1 MSDRQNYALRL
12 GDDALVLSHRLAEWS
27 SNAHDLEEDI
37 ALTNI
42 GLDLLGQARELF
54 AYAGELEDMDRDE
67 DDFAYLRT
75 EREFLCCLLVEQ
87 PNDDFGVTMARQL
100 YFSTYQLA
108 LYEHLQSST
117 DERFAA
123 IAAKAL
129 KEVEYHRQHATSW
142 VIRLGDGTRDS
153 HDRVQQGLD
162 RMWPWVGELF
172 ETEEVTGRL
181 ASGIGVDPAT
191 LLPEWDDYLDKVLAE
206 ATLTRPAA
214 NWLPGTGRSG
224 RHSEHLGYLLADM
237 QYLHRLHPGATW

>member
-12 GDDALVLSHRLAEWS
+12 GDDALILSHRLAEWS

-54 AYAGELEDMDRDE
+54 AYAGELEGMDRDE

-75 EREFLCCLLVEQ
+75 EREFLSCLLVEQ

-100 YFSTYQLA
+100 YFSTYQVA
-108 LYEHLQSST
+108 LYEHLESST

-123 IAAKAL
+123 IAAKAV
-129 KEVEYHRQHATSW
+129 KEVEYHRQHASSW
-142 VIRLGDGTRDS
+142 VIRLGDGTQDS

-172 ETEEVTGRL
+172 ETDEVTGRL

-191 LLPEWDDYLDKVLAE
+191 LLPEWDNYLDKVLTE
-206 ATLTRPAA
+206 ATLTRPAS

-224 RHSEHLGYLLADM
+224 RHSEHLGYILADM